1 MPMPCRCANSRMPS
15 DTRYERNNETKYPV
29 PHNLWLETSTKP
41 SKKYP
46 IPRGIE
52 REHNNPRENALTVGN
67 QKASCSMTVSLLAA
81 YPHTRISAQ
90 LRDPM
95 PYRQSNMCELGHTNE
110 ALHHFLSPE
119 VSLTHPGAQEHIN
132 YLGADGSLVL
142 AVGDWISARMM
153 SRA

>member
-1 MPMPCRCANSRMPS
+1 MLYDSITPGRI
-15 DTRYERNNETKYPV
+15 Y
-29 PHNLWLETSTKP
+29 
-41 SKKYP
+41 
-46 IPRGIE
+46 
-52 REHNNPRENALTVGN
+52 
-67 QKASCSMTVSLLAA
+67 A
-81 YPHTRISAQ
+81 YPHIHLSAQ
-90 LRDPM
+90 LRDRM
-95 PYRQSNMCELGHTNE
+95 TYRQSNMYELGHTNE